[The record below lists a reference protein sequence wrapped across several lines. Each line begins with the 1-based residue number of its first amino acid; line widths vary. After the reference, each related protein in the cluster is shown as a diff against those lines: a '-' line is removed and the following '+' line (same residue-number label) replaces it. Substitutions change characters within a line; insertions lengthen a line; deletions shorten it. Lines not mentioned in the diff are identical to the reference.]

1 MPGCGTELP
10 TCCRTWPRALRGAGR
25 NAQRA
30 VGPAGNL
37 SGLRV
42 IVAFN
47 RQWRNTVHHRNV
59 VGEYQDAYNHSANLA
74 AVYGAT
80 TDFLGLGGQAVV
92 LLIGGRMVL
101 RGELSVGELTA
112 FVLYLNSFFTP
123 IQQLVQQYNTYQQAQ
138 AAVVKLRDL
147 LLTEPTVGE
156 APDARP
162 LGRIEGDIV
171 LEGVTFGYDPA
182 TPVLRDI
189 DLHIAA
195 GETVAFVGETGA
207 GKSTIAKL

>member
-59 VGEYQDAYNHSANLA
+59 VGEYQDAYNHSADLA
-74 AVYGAT
+74 AVYGAS
-80 TDFLGLGGQAVV
+80 TDFLGLVGQAAV

-101 RGELSVGELTA
+101 RDQLSVGELSA
-112 FVLYLNSFFTP
+112 FVLSLNAFFTP
-123 IQQLVQQYNTYQQAQ
+123 IQQLVQQYNVYQQGQ
-138 AAVVKLRDL
+138 AAVMKLRDV
-147 LLTEPTVGE
+147 LLTEPSVPE
-156 APDARP
+156 AREPEP
-162 LGRIEGDIV
+162 LGGIDGDIV
-171 LEGVTFGYDPA
+171 LDGVTFGYDLA

-195 GETVAFVGETGA
+195 GETVAFV
-207 GKSTIAKL
+207 